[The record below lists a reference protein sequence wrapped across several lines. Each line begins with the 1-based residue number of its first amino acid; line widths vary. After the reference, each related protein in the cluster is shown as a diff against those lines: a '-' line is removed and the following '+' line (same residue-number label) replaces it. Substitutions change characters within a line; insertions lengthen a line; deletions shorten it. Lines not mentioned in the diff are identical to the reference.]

1 MADLT
6 IQEAFA
12 EHSRSVSL
20 IDTDGKRIELV
31 IKPLNYSKLLHFFG
45 KTQLSMLFVGR
56 HHFAMTIVNEDA
68 FPKFLQACFGDES
81 VKVNKD
87 YFTLEDI
94 FKLIDVFCEVN
105 RIDEYIS
112 RFQKIA
118 EQEEAKK
125 KQQ

>member
-20 IDTDGKRIELV
+20 IDTGGKRIEL
-31 IKPLNYSKLLHFFG
+31 ILKPLNYSKLLQFFG
-45 KTQLSMLFVGR
+45 KNQLSMLFVGR
-56 HHFAMTIVNEDA
+56 HHFAMTIVNEEA
-68 FPKFLQACFGDES
+68 FPKFLQACFGDDY
-81 VKVNKD
+81 VKINKD

-105 RIDEYIS
+105 RIDEYIA

-118 EQEEAKK
+118 EDQDAKK
-125 KQQ
+125 KLQ